1 MSPPDGH
8 FQITALV
15 APTISS
21 TVTGQETPT
30 FDYLELRQ
38 ITETTTLDVEMEK
51 KIPKEVRCSFL
62 LNGRV
67 CSQASLQEH
76 WLVEW
81 EGSVS

>member
-1 MSPPDGH
+1 VFFGNRDAAMSPPDGH

-51 KIPKEVRCSFL
+51 K
-62 LNGRV
+62 
-67 CSQASLQEH
+67 SLRRFAAP
-76 WLVEW
+76 
-81 EGSVS
+81 SY